1 MACSGMALGGA
12 IGYAGKILIHGEKS
26 NDVPTVLQKFQKA
39 GAIDNNLPFYRLIA
53 GTICCVAI
61 DFQIL

>member
-1 MACSGMALGGA
+1 MSSFNRYFIVMACSGMALGGA

-39 GAIDNNLPFYRLIA
+39 W
-53 GTICCVAI
+53 TICYDI
-61 DFQIL
+61 IIMTQP